1 MKHTSIRAS
10 LIVYYPRRAGSV
22 RSGWDVMAAVRSG
35 LRGYIQGLT
44 ALDADIKRFFVF
56 SLFSNIGIGAFTLL
70 YNLYLVQ
77 LGYKEDFIGLF
88 NSASTIALALGAL
101 LIGRLLNARGSWW
114 TTTYGT
120 AAFVV
125 CSIALALST
134 HPITIMIFGALYGIG
149 SGFVLVTLMPFIVE
163 HVPSRERSTV
173 AAVAL
178 SLTSVSATLGSLL
191 GGWTPRLVNVLLGR
205 HGPSALGY
213 ATALVFSMI
222 LTAVGL
228 VPLFQ
233 MRQARWHRLEQTTSL
248 HIRLDENQHQR
259 QGHFYLIAFV
269 LAGGLLSLGSGAAV
283 PFYNVFL
290 SDIGMRTSQIG
301 FVYALG
307 NLLGAF
313 FGLFSPPLARRF
325 GPLGAVSVIRFAPVP
340 LFALLALL
348 PNPGLAILAHLVRM
362 VSISMAW
369 PIDSTLVAD
378 VLPGR
383 LRATAYSWRSAA
395 WNLGWAGASLVAGR
409 VIVSTGYGPVFLAF
423 CLFTILSI
431 GVMVGV
437 FRTHPAAQRAV
448 SQSVTPSP

>member
-1 MKHTSIRAS
+1 
-10 LIVYYPRRAGSV
+10 
-22 RSGWDVMAAVRSG
+22 MAAVRSG
-35 LRGYIQGLT
+35 LRGYIKGLA

-101 LIGRLLNARGSWW
+101 LIGRLLNARGAWW
-114 TTTYGT
+114 TTTCGT

-134 HPITIMIFGALYGIG
+134 HPVAIMIFGALYGIG
-149 SGFVLVTLMPFIVE
+149 SGFVLVTIMPFIVE
-163 HVPSRERSTV
+163 HVPSRERTTV

-191 GGWTPRLVNVLLGR
+191 GGWTPRLMNMLLGR
-205 HGPSALGY
+205 HGPSTRDY
-213 ATALVFSMI
+213 ATALVLSMI

-228 VPLFQ
+228 VPLLQ

-248 HIRLDENQHQR
+248 HIRLNENQR
-259 QGHFYLIAFV
+259 QQQGRFYLVAFV
-269 LAGGLLSLGSGAAV
+269 LAGCLLSLGSGAAV

-325 GPLGAVSVIRFAPVP
+325 GPLGAVSVIRLSPVP
-340 LFALLALL
+340 LFALLAVL

-395 WNLGWAGASLVAGR
+395 WNLGWAGASLLAGHI
-409 VIVSTGYGPVFLAF
+409 IVSAGYGPVFLAF
-423 CLFTILSI
+423 CLFTVLSV

-437 FRTHPAAQRAV
+437 FRTHPAAQRSV
-448 SQSVTPSP
+448 SQSVTPAP